1 MGKGENEIE
10 GQESAHMTKATQRGY
25 TRFMYF
31 RRDGCEVVMLYE
43 CDIPVNRGWTSVMCD
58 KSTMRTVA
66 SDAGA
71 GRLDACPCP

>member
-1 MGKGENEIE
+1 
-10 GQESAHMTKATQRGY
+10 
-25 TRFMYF
+25 
-31 RRDGCEVVMLYE
+31 MLYE